1 MSDRVV
7 ASVHVPIYFHFLA
20 GRVGPT
26 SQQARYLRSTE
37 VYAGPF
43 DGLKTH
49 MPDMVDWSRSHVD
62 LSPLVPWLGSPD
74 ESIPRKLLKRL
85 CAKWPELT
93 AQLEIIELEVE
104 IIGGPYQWG
113 DLIPVRAV

>member
-7 ASVHVPIYFHFLA
+7 VSSHVPIFFHFLA

-26 SQQARYLRSTE
+26 SKQARLLRPAE

-49 MPDMVDWSRSHVD
+49 MPNMVDWSRSQVD
-62 LSPLVPWLGSPD
+62 LSPLIPWLGSPD
-74 ESIPRKLLKRL
+74 LSIPRRLMKRL

-93 AQLEIIELEVE
+93 RQLEVIELEVE
-104 IIGGPYQWG
+104 FIGGPYQWG